1 MCSCVIGLVICVILL
16 VGIHRILSNWSNSL
30 DNVSD
35 WIFGEWYNEGQ
46 HPDTEAEA
54 QELVDEINAIVDKH
68 FERIER

>member
-1 MCSCVIGLVICVILL
+1 MGYKILD
-16 VGIHRILSNWSNSL
+16 VKDAIK